1 MKSRERAVSPLLEM
15 IISILIL
22 AFAGVVSV
30 SIFLSARYTQIMS
43 FDKTNAM
50 YKVQN
55 VIEMTKADK
64 NADKSTYFDENWQEC
79 DENEAV
85 FALSITAEEKES
97 LIFAKAE
104 CHRIEKYPFI
114 KEGSEK
120 LCSIDFT
127 VRNAE

>member
-43 FDKTNAM
+43 YDKTNAM

-55 VIEMTKADK
+55 AIEMTKADK
-64 NADKSTYFDENWQEC
+64 NAGKLTYFDKNWREC

-85 FALSITAEEKES
+85 FALSITAGEKES

-104 CHRIEKYPFI
+104 CRRIEKYPFI

>member
-55 VIEMTKADK
+55 AIEMTK
-64 NADKSTYFDENWQEC
+64 ADKSTYFDENWQEC

-97 LIFAKAE
+97 LILAKAE

>member
-55 VIEMTKADK
+55 AIEMTKADK
-64 NADKSTYFDENWQEC
+64 NADKSTYFDKNWQEC

-85 FALSITAEEKES
+85 FALSVTTEEKENLLS
-97 LIFAKAE
+97 GNAE
-104 CHRIEKYPFI
+104 CRKIEKYPFI
-114 KEGSEK
+114 KEGSEM

-127 VRNAE
+127 LRIS